1 MIEKKTN
8 PKRSWIKALLVVSL
22 GLNLAVVGLV
32 IGAKLSGHGDKRAH
46 FAGATGLRM
55 FMHAL
60 PDDQRSE
67 VRRYFRV
74 HRTQVHVNG
83 DAMREAME
91 TIHVAIIAR
100 PFNPDALYTAF
111 AAQRVHI
118 TTSTRDAQK
127 AFVEIISQM
136 TDAQRTVYVNTMKEK
151 RRQWRKDH
159 PRKQKP

>member
-1 MIEKKTN
+1 MTEKKTN
-8 PKRSWIKALLVVSL
+8 PKRSWMKALLIVSL

-60 PDDQRSE
+60 PDDQRRE

-83 DAMREAME
+83 DAMREAMQ

-111 AAQRVHI
+111 ATQRVHI

-136 TDAQRTVYVNTMKEK
+136 TDAQRTVYVNTMKEQ

>member
-1 MIEKKTN
+1 MTDTKTN
-8 PKRSWIKALLVVSL
+8 PKRSWMKALLIVSL

-46 FAGATGLRM
+46 FAGANGLRM

-60 PDDQRSE
+60 PDDQRRE

-74 HRTQVHVNG
+74 HRKEVHANG
-83 DAMREAME
+83 DAMGEVMQ

-100 PFNPDALYTAF
+100 PFNPDALQAAF

-118 TTSTRDAQK
+118 TRSTHDAQK
-127 AFVEIISQM
+127 AFVAIISQM
-136 TDAQRTVYVNTMKEK
+136 TDAQRIAYVETMQEQY
-151 RRQWRKDH
+151 RQWRKNH
-159 PRKQKP
+159 PGKQKP